1 MPKALISVTDKTG
14 VVELARTLTKNGY
27 DVLSTGGTG
36 RLLQD
41 NDIPTTEIAEFTG
54 SPEMLGGRVKTLH
67 PRVFGGILGRPNLDE
82 DEFRTHKLE
91 PISIVVVN
99 LYEFEKTIRDV
110 GTTPEEAI
118 EQIDIGGVSLIR
130 AAAKNHEHV
139 LVVVDPN
146 DYDAVCT
153 RVVKGQLDASF
164 RELMAA
170 RAFRHTAAY
179 DAEIARYLSSNEKFP
194 EQLTLTYRRDALM
207 RYGENP
213 HQDAAHY
220 RNSSQTTEMTQLQG
234 KAMSYNNIADTD
246 AALRCLHGLTAPA
259 CAIVKHANPCGLAV
273 GSSLQDAYEKAFRTD
288 PTSAFGGIIAFNLE
302 LDADTLAQ
310 ILDNQFAEVIVAPS
324 VDANAPTIAKR
335 SKSLRL
341 LTVTDREA
349 SKSKLSVTTV
359 SNGALVQDA
368 DTAELDDGDWSVM
381 TEREPTEEEIEDLR
395 FAWHVVKHVKSNAIV
410 FVRDSTTV
418 GIGAGQPNR
427 VMSVRIASIRM
438 NEEGLGDAG
447 CVMASDAFFPFRD
460 GVDHAAD
467 AGVTAVIQPAGS
479 IRDDE
484 VIKACNER
492 GLAMVATGIRHFRH

>member
-14 VVELARTLTKNGY
+14 IVELARILIKNGF
-27 DVLSTGGTG
+27 DILSTGGTG

-41 NDIPTTEIAEFTG
+41 NNIPTIEIAQFTG
-54 SPEMLGGRVKTLH
+54 SPEMLAGRVKTLH

-82 DEFRTHKLE
+82 DEFRTHEIE

-99 LYEFEKTIRDV
+99 LYEFEKTIRNAD
-110 GTTPEEAI
+110 TTREEAI
-118 EQIDIGGVSLIR
+118 ENIDIGGVSLIR

-146 DYDAVCT
+146 DYAAVSS
-153 RVVKGQLDASF
+153 RLEQGHIDASF
-164 RELMAA
+164 REQMAA

-179 DAEIARYLSSNEKFP
+179 DAEIARYLSSDEKFP
-194 EQLTLTYRRDALM
+194 EQLTLTYKRDAVM

-213 HQDAAHY
+213 HQDAAYY
-220 RNSSQTTEMTQLQG
+220 RDASTFGEMTQLQG

-246 AALRCLHGLTAPA
+246 AALRCLHGLTEPA

-273 GSSLQDAYEKAFRTD
+273 GSSLQDAYARAFRTD
-288 PTSAFGGIIAFNLE
+288 PTSAFGGIIAFNQE
-302 LDADTLAQ
+302 LNAKTLAH

-324 VDANAPTIAKR
+324 VDADAPSVAKR

-341 LTVTDREA
+341 LTVTNEEA
-349 SKSKLSVTTV
+349 SQSKLSVTTV
-359 SNGALVQDA
+359 SNGALVQDT
-368 DTAELDDGDWSVM
+368 DTTGFNDGDWTVL
-381 TEREPTEEEIEDLR
+381 TERAPSEEERSDLR

-410 FVRDSTTV
+410 FVHDRATI

-427 VMSVRIASIRM
+427 VMSVRIAAIRM
-438 NEEGLGDAG
+438 NEEKLGESG

-460 GVDHAAD
+460 GVDHAVD

-484 VIKACNER
+484 VITACNER
-492 GLAMVATGIRHFRH
+492 GVAMVATGMRHFRH

>member
-14 VVELARTLTKNGY
+14 IVELARILIKNGF
-27 DVLSTGGTG
+27 DILSTGGTG

-41 NDIPTTEIAEFTG
+41 NNIPTIEIAQFTG
-54 SPEMLGGRVKTLH
+54 SPEMLAGRVKTLH

-82 DEFRTHKLE
+82 DEFRTHEIE

-99 LYEFEKTIRDV
+99 LYEFEKTIRNAD
-110 GTTPEEAI
+110 TTREEAI
-118 EQIDIGGVSLIR
+118 ENIDIGGVSLIR

-146 DYDAVCT
+146 DYAAVSS
-153 RVVKGQLDASF
+153 RLEQGHIDASF
-164 RELMAA
+164 REQMAA

-179 DAEIARYLSSNEKFP
+179 DAEIARYLSSDEKFP
-194 EQLTLTYRRDALM
+194 EQLTLTYKRDAVM

-213 HQDAAHY
+213 HQDAAYY
-220 RNSSQTTEMTQLQG
+220 RDASTFGEMTQLQG

-246 AALRCLHGLTAPA
+246 AALRCLYGLTEPA

-273 GSSLQDAYEKAFRTD
+273 GSSLQDAYARAFRTD
-288 PTSAFGGIIAFNLE
+288 PTSAFGGIIAFNQE
-302 LDADTLAQ
+302 LNAKTLAH

-324 VDANAPTIAKR
+324 VDADAPSVAKR

-341 LTVTDREA
+341 LTVTDEEA
-349 SKSKLSVTTV
+349 SQFKLSVTTV
-359 SNGALVQDA
+359 SNGALVQDT
-368 DTAELDDGDWSVM
+368 DTAGFNDCDWTVL
-381 TEREPTEEEIEDLR
+381 TDRAPTEEERSDLR

-410 FVRDSTTV
+410 FVRDRATI

-427 VMSVRIASIRM
+427 VMSVRIAAIRM
-438 NEEGLGDAG
+438 NEEELGESG

-460 GVDHAAD
+460 GVDHAVD

-484 VIKACNER
+484 VITACNER
-492 GLAMVATGIRHFRH
+492 GVAMVATGMRHFRH

>member
-14 VVELARTLTKNGY
+14 VVELAHTLTKNGY
-27 DVLSTGGTG
+27 DILSTGGTG

-41 NDIPTTEIAEFTG
+41 NNIPTIEIAQFTG
-54 SPEMLGGRVKTLH
+54 SPEMLAGRVKTLH
-67 PRVFGGILGRPNLDE
+67 PRVFGGILGRPNLDQ
-82 DEFRTHKLE
+82 DEFRAHELE
-91 PISIVVVN
+91 PISMVVVN
-99 LYEFEKTIRDV
+99 LYEFERTIREVD
-110 GTTPEEAI
+110 TTREEAI
-118 EQIDIGGVSLIR
+118 ENIDIGGVSLIR

-146 DYDAVCT
+146 DYDAVSS
-153 RVVKGQLDASF
+153 RVVGGQIDSSF
-164 RELMAA
+164 REQMAA

-194 EQLTLTYRRDALM
+194 EQLTLTFKRDALM

-213 HQDAAHY
+213 HQEAAHY
-220 RNSSQTTEMTQLQG
+220 RDSSQNTEMIQLQG

-246 AALRCLHGLTAPA
+246 AALRCLHGLTVPA
-259 CAIVKHANPCGLAV
+259 CAIVKHANPCGLAA

-288 PTSAFGGIIAFNLE
+288 PTSAFGGIIAFNQE
-302 LDADTLAQ
+302 LVSDTLAG
-310 ILDNQFAEVIVAPS
+310 ILENQFAEVIVAPS
-324 VDANAPTIAKR
+324 VDANTPTIAKR

-349 SKSKLSVTTV
+349 RKSKLSVTTV
-359 SNGALVQDA
+359 SNGALVQDE
-368 DTAELDDGDWSVM
+368 DTVEPDHGDWSVL
-381 TEREPTEEEIEDLR
+381 TERAPTEEEIEDLH

-410 FVRDSTTV
+410 LVRDSTTV

-427 VMSVRIASIRM
+427 VMSVRIAAIRM
-438 NEEGLGDAG
+438 NEEGLGESG

-460 GVDHAAD
+460 GIDHAAD

-484 VIKACNER
+484 VITACNAR